1 MKGKRQGKGKLL
13 IKPSGE
19 VYEGDWKKDK
29 MTGKGK
35 YYYTNNKEFEG
46 DFVEGAPYGF
56 GIMKCPQYYYEGY
69 FKSGLFEGQG
79 KFIDKVNN

>member
-1 MKGKRQGKGKLL
+1 
-13 IKPSGE
+13 
-19 VYEGDWKKDK
+19 

-35 YYYTNNKEFEG
+35 YYYNNDKEFEG